1 MLISRPLIFL
11 AFFLK
16 NARVNQSRKK
26 FSSILTL
33 TPNRNKIAQKKDE
46 KEMKKSKKTSRAAKR
61 NIFEC
66 TQDSDSEDMD
76 IEAAC
81 FRALSED
88 EAEDDIDK
96 IIVVELGEVSNV
108 KIDDFVI
115 CAFSKKTTVQYYIAQ
130 VIEDI
135 DDELD
140 IQVKFLRKS
149 KQENHFFF
157 SGEEASVPITDVK
170 TVLPKPVSCGTTTR
184 TKSMMRFN
192 VNFGDICIC

>member
-1 MLISRPLIFL
+1 
-11 AFFLK
+11 
-16 NARVNQSRKK
+16 
-26 FSSILTL
+26 
-33 TPNRNKIAQKKDE
+33 
-46 KEMKKSKKTSRAAKR
+46 MKKSQKTARAAKR
-61 NIFEC
+61 KIFEC

-76 IEAAC
+76 IEAE
-81 FRALSED
+81 FFVVRSED
-88 EAEDDIDK
+88 EAEDDIDE
-96 IIVVELGEVSNV
+96 ISVLELGEVSNV

-115 CAFSKKTTVQYYIAQ
+115 CSFSKKTTVQFYIAQ
-130 VIEDI
+130 VIEDV

-157 SGEEASVPITDVK
+157 SGEEASVPISDVK

-192 VNFGDICIC
+192 IDFGDVCVS